1 MERLT
6 QRLRTGEVLM
16 APEYEE
22 KYTTEEWICM
32 LQDRLAAYED
42 TGVAPEEVTALG
54 KLFDYALKE
63 SKTLKEQ
70 LALLNHIREL
80 AEADKDGRV
89 VALPCKVGDTVY
101 WLHGLAITKCRVH
114 RIQQNL
120 NGLYI
125 GTKSTVSHGDY
136 RVDLCLG
143 KTIFRTYEE
152 AVHALESMKDG

>member
-42 TGVAPEEVTALG
+42 TGLKPSAVVMDHEAAEELRRLCRNYDLG
-54 KLFDYALKE
+54 RLE
-63 SKTLKEQ
+63 
-70 LALLNHIREL
+70 EL

-89 VALPCKVGDTVY
+89 VVLPCKVGDTIFHIDKVRTSHFEDDKIIIDDEGRWKIY
-101 WLHGLAITKCRVH
+101 EMPFALVH
-114 RIQQNL
+114 L
-120 NGLYI
+120 PYI
-125 GTKSTVSHGDY
+125 GRSYFLTREDA
-136 RVDLCLG
+136 
-143 KTIFRTYEE
+143 E
-152 AVHALESMKDG
+152 AALEAMDHA